1 MLLPLRS
8 ILLPALAVLALAAPV
23 LAAEPAVP
31 PFAAGD
37 SVCFIGDSITHGGGY
52 HANITLFYATRFPA
66 ARFAGY
72 NCGLSGDS
80 AAGALKRFDY
90 DIAAH
95 RPTVATVM
103 LGMNDVNRGLYG
115 TDKTGE
121 ADLKKQQGSL
131 DWHARNMDQLFARL
145 QALKCRI
152 ILLTPSIYDQTGNQ
166 KTDNLFGVND
176 ALGRC
181 AVLGRELAA
190 KYQGTVVD
198 FHGPMTRIN
207 AEGQARDPAFT
218 IVGGDRVHPGETG
231 HLVMAFLV
239 LKAQGMGPCVSA
251 IAIDA
256 GKLASSERCTVSE
269 FKAGADSLAF
279 TCLEQSLPFPV
290 ADGARKALEL
300 VPLVDDLDRQLLTVR
315 GLAPGSYELL
325 IDGIPVH
332 EAAAEAW
339 AQGVNLALNPKTPQ
353 YQQALAVKKLND
365 HRHTLV
371 SQRLRTIAAI
381 WHFTLSQVPG
391 LKEDDFAGAEKVL
404 QERLEK
410 TKAAKNQYGAWQ
422 IETYLQYKPK
432 QAEVEREV
440 VETTDALWK
449 AAAPRPHQWQLRRK
463 G

>member
-1 MLLPLRS
+1 MRATACL
-8 ILLPALAVLALAAPV
+8 LALVCTAV
-23 LAAEPAVP
+23 CAAEPAVP

-66 ARFAGY
+66 ARFEGY
-72 NCGLSGDS
+72 NCGIGGDS
-80 AAGALKRFDY
+80 ANWVLKRFDY
-90 DIAAH
+90 DIAVH
-95 RPTVATVM
+95 KPTAVTVM
-103 LGMNDVNRGLYG
+103 LGMNDVNRSLYG
-115 TDKTGE
+115 TGKTGE
-121 ADLKKQQGSL
+121 ADLKKQQDSF

-145 QALKCRI
+145 RDLNCRI

-166 KTDNLFGVND
+166 KTDNLVGVND

-181 AVLGRELAA
+181 AALGRELAA
-190 KYQGTVVD
+190 KYQASVVD

-207 AEGQARDPAFT
+207 AEGQAKDPAFT
-218 IVGGDRVHPGETG
+218 IVGGDRVHPGEIG
-231 HLVMAFLV
+231 HLVMAYLV
-239 LKAQGMGPCVSA
+239 LKAQGMGPCVST
-251 IAIDA
+251 IAFAD
-256 GKLASSERCTVSE
+256 GRLAASERCVVTDI
-269 FKAGADSLAF
+269 KAVGDSLAF

-300 VPLVDDLDRQLLTVR
+300 VPLIDDLDREVLTVG

-325 IDGIPVH
+325 IDGAPVH

-353 YQQALAVKKLND
+353 YRQALAVKKLND
-365 HRHTLV
+365 QRHTLV
-371 SQRLRTIAAI
+371 SQRLRSIAAI

-391 LKEDDFAGAEKVL
+391 LKEDDFAGAEQVL
-404 QERLEK
+404 RERLEK
-410 TKAAKNQYGAWQ
+410 AKAAKNQYGAWQ
-422 IETYLQYKPK
+422 IETYLTWKPR

-440 VETTDALWK
+440 VEATDALWK
-449 AAAPRPHQWQLRRK
+449 AAVPRSHQWLLRRK